1 MTKTKGTKDF
11 TKGPIFLP
19 MLLFTLPLMATS
31 ILQLL
36 YNSADKVIVGKFA
49 PNGVMGLGA
58 IGSTGS
64 LTSLISALAI
74 GLAVGAGVVVAQRYG
89 ARDDMALSR
98 AVHTVFLV
106 GLCTGIIIGVVGV
119 LLADPLLSLMGTKP
133 DLHSLAVLYMRIIF
147 LGMPASVLYNFG
159 SAVLRSV
166 GDSKTPLIILASTGL
181 LNVGLNLVFVI
192 GFHMSVEGVA
202 IATIVAQYVSALVV
216 WLVLARR
223 EDSVRFRFSALAVE
237 RRAFLDI
244 IRIGVPS
251 GLQSSVFGFA
261 NVLLQSAVNT
271 FPDVTVA
278 GNAIGSDME
287 GFTYVAMNSYYQAVL
302 TFTGQNVGA
311 KQPERVK
318 KTLLCGLL
326 QVTAA
331 GLLVSYACIFF
342 SSDPMF
348 PNGGLLS
355 LFLNEG
361 EANASAVIAAARER
375 NSVVLSTY
383 VLCGIMEV
391 LTGHL
396 RGRGCSVTPM
406 ISSVF
411 CSCVLRMLW
420 VWFVFP
426 LKHTLAFL
434 FLCYPLSWILTNVCH
449 AVTAV
454 VLARRERR
462 GAAPKTSEASAEN

>member
-11 TKGPIFLP
+11 TRGPIFLP

-49 PNGVMGLGA
+49 ENGVMGLGA

-64 LTSLISALAI
+64 LTSLISSLAI
-74 GLAVGAGVVVAQRYG
+74 GLAVGAGVVIAQRYG
-89 ARDDMALSR
+89 ARDDAALSR

-106 GLCTGIIIGVVGV
+106 GLCTGVIIGVAGV

-133 DLHSLAVLYMRIIF
+133 DLHPLAVLYMRIIF
-147 LGMPASVLYNFG
+147 LGMPASILYNFG

-237 RRAFLDI
+237 RRALLDI
-244 IRIGVPS
+244 IRIGIPS

-318 KTLLCGLL
+318 KALLCGLF
-326 QVTAA
+326 QVTVA

-342 SSDPMF
+342 SSAPMF

-361 EANASAVIAAARER
+361 EANAPAVLAAARER
-375 NSVVLSTY
+375 NSVVLATY

-434 FLCYPLSWILTNVCH
+434 FLCYPLSWILTNICH
-449 AVTAV
+449 VITAI

-462 GAAPKTSEASAEN
+462 AHAEENGEKQPQN